1 MSDSC
6 KTARREIRTVVDMT
20 TRFSA
25 IGLVASDLRRS
36 LDFYRRLGLDVPA
49 ADDSGHVEIE
59 LPGGT
64 RLMLDTEAVVKSFD
78 PSWTPPGPGGHR
90 IGLAFE
96 CASPADVDRVVGE
109 LAEAGAAVH
118 LAPFDAPWGQRYA
131 TVHDPDGNGVDLF
144 AAR

>member
-1 MSDSC
+1 MS
-6 KTARREIRTVVDMT
+6 

-25 IGLVASDLRRS
+25 IGIVASDLERS

-49 ADDSGHVEIE
+49 ADDSGHVEIP
-59 LPGGT
+59 LPGGV
-64 RLMLDTEAVVKSFD
+64 RLMVDTEAVVTSFD
-78 PSWTPPGPGGHR
+78 PSWSPPGPGGHR

-96 CASPADVDRVVGE
+96 CASPAEVDRVVDE
-109 LAEAGAAVH
+109 LAAAGAAVH

-144 AAR
+144 AAS